1 MNLTVVV
8 INLKDSTEKITLK
21 SYIKGVDDN
30 EVIDEVTTSTNVIYP
45 LEEGK
50 IYINVNQVLDHIRE
64 NANKYKALNCIKSNQ
79 YLKSTISEVYRVH
92 FNWKRYTRK
101 ESTKSVYIR
110 TESMENN

>member
-64 NANKYKALNCIKSNQ
+64 NANKYKASVNIFILSIIINSYNLRIDFLITFLITITKIMYQ
-79 YLKSTISEVYRVH
+79 YIVGVLS
-92 FNWKRYTRK
+92 
-101 ESTKSVYIR
+101 
-110 TESMENN
+110 